1 MKKADLK
8 EHGALVNLV
17 KALDRCGASREQV
30 IVIDKS
36 VIEACREEIEVLMDG
51 SAKYAFSLEDPRGKR
66 FDSISIFGY
75 TIHFTTCDN
84 WHQSKTKEKTM
95 NIKPILNRVVIK
107 QDEAQ
112 LTTASG
118 LFIPDAAKEK
128 PLSGTI
134 VAKGDT
140 ANLVEV
146 GDVVMYQKY
155 RGTDITI
162 GGVNYMIMQQEDILA
177 IV

>member
-1 MKKADLK
+1 
-8 EHGALVNLV
+8 
-17 KALDRCGASREQV
+17 
-30 IVIDKS
+30 
-36 VIEACREEIEVLMDG
+36 
-51 SAKYAFSLEDPRGKR
+51 
-66 FDSISIFGY
+66 
-75 TIHFTTCDN
+75 
-84 WHQSKTKEKTM
+84 M

-112 LTTASG
+112 LTTTSG

-146 GDVVMYQKY
+146 GDTVMYQKY
-155 RGTDITI
+155 RGTDIVV
-162 GGVNYMIMQQEDILA
+162 GGISYMIMQQEDILA